1 MNSLGVSPRVNYLYS
16 DLSNGLI
23 LFQVL
28 LSSILNNYS
37 NSCCSSFCNLA
48 FLTIIPTLVAADEL
62 HQAGHVRHEE
72 GGGQGQA
79 RLFGSTEAAL
89 RGGDLLDGGIDLIF
103 ENIFYRC

>member
-37 NSCCSSFCNLA
+37 NSCSGFA
-48 FLTIIPTLVAADEL
+48 I
-62 HQAGHVRHEE
+62 
-72 GGGQGQA
+72 
-79 RLFGSTEAAL
+79 
-89 RGGDLLDGGIDLIF
+89 
-103 ENIFYRC
+103 

>member
-28 LSSILNNYS
+28 LDLV
-37 NSCCSSFCNLA
+37 

-79 RLFGSTEAAL
+79 RLSGSSEAAL
-89 RGGDLLDGGIDLIF
+89 RGGELLDGEIDLIF
-103 ENIFYRC
+103 ENIFCRC

>member
-28 LSSILNNYS
+28 PSSILI
-37 NSCCSSFCNLA
+37 
-48 FLTIIPTLVAADEL
+48 IIPTLVAADEL

-79 RLFGSTEAAL
+79 GLFGSSEAAL
-89 RGGDLLDGGIDLIF
+89 RGGELLDGEIDLIF
-103 ENIFYRC
+103 ENIFNRC